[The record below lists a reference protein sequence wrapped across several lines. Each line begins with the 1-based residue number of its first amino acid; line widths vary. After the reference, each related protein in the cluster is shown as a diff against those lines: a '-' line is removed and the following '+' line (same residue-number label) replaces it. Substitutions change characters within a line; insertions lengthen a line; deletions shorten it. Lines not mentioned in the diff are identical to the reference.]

1 MWSGKLTHFTRMAR
15 SLWNQHGDSWFSDF
29 DTDTQDRSIYGKWNG
44 QVIASLYESLVWP
57 VTHRTV
63 I

>member
-44 QVIASLYESLVWP
+44 QVIASLYES
-57 VTHRTV
+57 
-63 I
+63 